1 MYTNLSELLVKMAK
15 ENGWRVSKQG
25 STIVLSKGRSTIECP
40 NRRSAVEYLI
50 TKNI

>member
-1 MYTNLSELLVKMAK
+1 MYTSLSELLVRLAK

-25 STIVLSKGRSTIECP
+25 NTIVLSKGRSIIECP
-40 NRRSAVEYLI
+40 DSRSAVEYLT

>member
-1 MYTNLSELLVKMAK
+1 MYTSLSELLVKMAK

-40 NRRSAVEYLI
+40 DSRCAINYLQ
-50 TKNI
+50 TNNI